1 MKPLLFKTIAFLITL
16 SSLPATA
23 LAAPT
28 SNPNPSPSSHE
39 IHEIK
44 ARQQQCT
51 SPKLRKEWSKATR
64 AEQQSYIDAALCLAT
79 KPSRLGLNTTLYDD
93 FGWIHGILF
102 GESKYLPTYIPYL
115 IDISP
120 FLFQICT
127 YCE

>member
-1 MKPLLFKTIAFLITL
+1 MKSLLLKTITFLTAS
-16 SSLPATA
+16 SSLHAA

-28 SNPNPSPSSHE
+28 SNPNPNPNPSSN
-39 IHEIK
+39 EIK
-44 ARQQQCT
+44 ARQQCT

-102 GESKYLPTYIPYL
+102 GESEYIAFHTL
-115 IDISP
+115 
-120 FLFQICT
+120 
-127 YCE
+127 